1 MTKTPD
7 NVAFAFLLFQ
17 FPSEVRF
24 RRFCDSTADSSVCV
38 CVCVCVAVCVC
49 VCVCV
54 SPSFLLTVSNENLSG
69 IDVILGGDWW
79 IVIGGIL
86 IGLLPWLT
94 PSFIPAF
101 FFLFS
106 SIFPPFFLHF
116 SSIFPFPLPP
126 PFSSGRLSGDS
137 LRSLC
142 GNSFESDAACY
153 HLIYILD

>member
-1 MTKTPD
+1 M
-7 NVAFAFLLFQ
+7 
-17 FPSEVRF
+17 
-24 RRFCDSTADSSVCV
+24 
-38 CVCVCVAVCVC
+38 
-49 VCVCV
+49 CV

-106 SIFPPFFLHF
+106 SIFPPFFL
-116 SSIFPFPLPP
+116 SPSPLP
-126 PFSSGRLSGDS
+126 FLREDCRGILCAHCVATLSKVT
-137 LRSLC
+137 LLATT
-142 GNSFESDAACY
+142 SFTY
-153 HLIYILD
+153 

>member
-1 MTKTPD
+1 M
-7 NVAFAFLLFQ
+7 
-17 FPSEVRF
+17 
-24 RRFCDSTADSSVCV
+24 
-38 CVCVCVAVCVC
+38 
-49 VCVCV
+49 CV

-106 SIFPPFFLHF
+106 SFL
-116 SSIFPFPLPP
+116 S
-126 PFSSGRLSGDS
+126 LSPQS
-137 LRSLC
+137 AV
-142 GNSFESDAACY
+142 N
-153 HLIYILD
+153 LICK

>member
-1 MTKTPD
+1 M
-7 NVAFAFLLFQ
+7 
-17 FPSEVRF
+17 
-24 RRFCDSTADSSVCV
+24 CV
-38 CVCVCVAVCVC
+38 CGCVC

-116 SSIFPFPLPP
+116 SFPP
-126 PFSSGRLSGDS
+126 PPS
-137 LRSLC
+137 LFF
-142 GNSFESDAACY
+142 GKIVGGFFA
-153 HLIYILD
+153 LIVWQLFRK